1 MPDHG
6 GGEAGHAGHRLQ
18 EDDACQDGALVQRPQ
33 VALHGVA
40 GGQVEAESVV
50 NRRVDV
56 GKKIDCHCV
65 SVGRCREYRIG
76 LSTG

>member
-18 EDDACQDGALVQRPQ
+18 EDDARQDGALVQRLQ

-40 GGQVEAESVV
+40 GGQVEAEPEKGIQSMY
-50 NRRVDV
+50 RT
-56 GKKIDCHCV
+56 
-65 SVGRCREYRIG
+65 REGTLGITYKAWLKG
-76 LSTG
+76 GPQVW

>member
-18 EDDACQDGALVQRPQ
+18 EDDARQDGALVQRLE

-40 GGQVEAESVV
+40 RGQVEAEPVV
-50 NRRVDV
+50 NVYRDRL
-56 GKKIDCHCV
+56 KSMYLV
-65 SVGRCREYRIG
+65 S
-76 LSTG
+76 